1 MVAAMHRQ
9 MSLLRDFARDERG
22 NVAIE
27 YGLILALVSLGIIAA
42 TTQLGQSVSGFF
54 QSLASRFPT

>member
-1 MVAAMHRQ
+1 MVAPMHRQ
-9 MSLLRDFARDERG
+9 IPLLRNFAREERG

-27 YGLILALVSLGIIAA
+27 YGLILALISIGIIAA

>member
-9 MSLLRDFARDERG
+9 ITLLRDFARDERG

-27 YGLILALVSLGIIAA
+27 YGLILALVSIGIIAA
-42 TTQLGQSVSGFF
+42 TTQMGQSVSGFF
-54 QSLASRFPT
+54 QRLASRFST